1 LLRHALEELKPSPKD
16 ASGRGWQTP
25 SEALESATTPLVC
38 AKPLPKR
45 WKRRYGRCD
54 KAASFPFEIQL
65 RIESSTPPAS
75 SAPGLSEK
83 EGRRRAR
90 ERQGGVCRVSCRDY
104 EPRNIAADAITGQYL
119 DGWSELCRRR
129 GGILPRR
136 AFGNLLQR
144 PLVGAR
150 LFHFLP
156 QCVQVVAGRDDREE
170 QEQKAAE
177 GYREL
182 ENRFRATA
190 PPQPEVNPRANQQQP
205 EQVEK

>member
-1 LLRHALEELKPSPKD
+1 MRLRNSNCLRRIQAD
-16 ASGRGWQTP
+16 GDGRLQAKFWNPLQHP
-25 SEALESATTPLVC
+25 WSVRSRYRSAG
-38 AKPLPKR
+38 
-45 WKRRYGRCD
+45 KRRYGRCD
-54 KAASFPFEIQL
+54 KAANFPFETQL

-75 SAPGLSEK
+75 SAPGLSGK

-90 ERQGGVCRVSCRDY
+90 ERQGRVCRVGCRDY
-104 EPRNIAADAITGQYL
+104 EPRNIAADVITGQYL
-119 DGWSELCRRR
+119 EGWSELCRRR

-144 PLVGAR
+144 PLAGAR

-156 QCVQVVAGRDDREE
+156 HCVKVVAGRDDREE

-182 ENRFRATA
+182 ENRFGATA
-190 PPQPEVNPRANQQQP
+190 LPQPEVNPRANQQQP